1 MHISPINTYQP
12 YFKSGNT
19 PEYRIE
25 PFYPKACVRKPDAQ
39 VAPTVNCGDK
49 TRKMRRIS
57 DDDYYKYD
65 LDPRGTT
72 EFSIEDDGL
81 TYGPYTCD
89 ADKLSNR
96 TIKALQKQRR
106 IPDIMTFANHK
117 PTRGI
122 VVVAPGLS
130 NIPEHYVDEPII
142 FVDLGTNGE
151 VVGSSIPQETTG
163 YIAFPGA
170 FDGRLS
176 HGAQR
181 YKHMLDQVH
190 LLIKE
195 DDRKELLKYKD
206 QLVEVGVK
214 DGRFYV
220 KPVDKNGKLP
230 EYPKIDI
237 PQLDYCDKIL
247 TSKECT
253 QNVIGNKAVNLRKL
267 EKMAEEGKINA
278 VIPPFIALPE
288 GFLKYFSY
296 EDLYKQYGFELVR
309 TFVFDEATPEQHKLF
324 KHVAD
329 AVAERNE
336 LFEKCG
342 NRMFSKLIKTAKE
355 NSVDGTLILRSC
367 NNDEDRENFSN
378 AGSYTSKGGFD
389 FERYK
394 KFGKNAHKIFIWNLD
409 YCVLASKYHNG
420 PRELRK
426 AFHIPEEDIQ
436 VGVIVQKEILTDKK
450 FTIYTDD
457 GTGDLK
463 IDLKIEPEKKD
474 KYDYNRVIFSHM
486 FTYHRDTGEL
496 TYDSMQTERYSG
508 ATYDMD
514 GNMKELDPANDL
526 SDDKELFELLKS
538 AAEDA
543 IRVEEE
549 FGAPQDIEGGL
560 KDGQVYFWQSRNI
573 VR

>member
-1 MHISPINTYQP
+1 MHISPFNTYQP

-19 PEYRIE
+19 PEYRVE
-25 PFYPKACVRKPDAQ
+25 PFAPRVRVRKPDAKE
-39 VAPTVNCGDK
+39 APAVNCGDK
-49 TRKMRRIS
+49 TEKMKREFAG
-57 DDDYYKYD
+57 DYYGHN

-72 EFSIEDDGL
+72 EFSIKDGGL
-81 TYGPYTCD
+81 TYGPYILD

-96 TIKALQKQRR
+96 TIKALQEQRG
-106 IPDIMTFANHK
+106 IPGIITIANRK
-117 PTRGI
+117 PTCGR
-122 VVVAPGLS
+122 VVVRDGLS
-130 NIPEHYVDEPII
+130 NMTQHYADEPII
-142 FVDLGTNGE
+142 FVDLGKNGE
-151 VVGSSIPQETTG
+151 VVGGSIPPETVA
-163 YIAFPGA
+163 YIMLPGVNR
-170 FDGRLS
+170 FS

-181 YKHMLDQVH
+181 YKQMLDQVH
-190 LLIKE
+190 LLIDE
-195 DDRKELLKYKD
+195 DDRNELLNLNG

-214 DGRFYV
+214 NCRFYV
-220 KPVDKNGKLP
+220 KPADENGKLP
-230 EYPKIDI
+230 EYPKITI
-237 PQLDYCDKIL
+237 PQLDYCDRIL

-253 QNVIGNKAVNLRKL
+253 PNVIGNKAVNLHKL
-267 EKMAEEGKINA
+267 EEMSEEGKINA

-296 EDLYKQYGFELVR
+296 FDLYNLYGIELVKD
-309 TFVFDEATPEQHKLF
+309 FEFNNATPEQQKLF
-324 KHVAD
+324 KPVAD
-329 AVAERNE
+329 AVAKRKE
-336 LFEKCG
+336 LHKKYG
-342 NRMFSKLIKTAKE
+342 NKMYSKLIKTAKA
-355 NSVDGTLILRSC
+355 NGIDGSVIIRSC
-367 NNDEDRENFSN
+367 FNDEDLPYFSN
-378 AGSYTSKGGFD
+378 AGSYTSKGGWNL
-389 FERYK
+389 EEYK
-394 KFGKNAHKIFIWNLD
+394 EYGKNASESFGGDLS
-409 YCVLASKYHNG
+409 YCVLSSKYLNG
-420 PRELRK
+420 PKELRK